1 VYYLVLVDDV
11 EEIDDVLVSTDVATD
26 VNQRRDFGGGNYC
39 DIIAA
44 ATTSLAG

>member
-1 VYYLVLVDDV
+1 
-11 EEIDDVLVSTDVATD
+11 
-26 VNQRRDFGGGNYC
+26 VNQRRDIGGGNYC